1 MDTPTEK
8 DYVDARL
15 QAILE
20 RVSGETKAHQI
31 STDARLDKL
40 EQTLR
45 EESNTKYAQLEANF
59 HRGIS
64 EVIKWT
70 VGVVLAST
78 AISVS
83 AIAVLLLHAMP
94 KPTMQ
99 PTPTPIVIYPQ
110 PAPPTIATPT
120 K

>member
-8 DYVDARL
+8 DYIDARF

-20 RVSGETKAHQI
+20 RVSGETKVHQI

-59 HRGIS
+59 HRGFS
-64 EVIKWT
+64 EVIKWM

-78 AISVS
+78 AVSVS

-94 KPTMQ
+94 KPSTS
-99 PTPTPIVIYPQ
+99 PSPTPIVIYPQ
-110 PAPPTIATPT
+110 PSPPANAAPT